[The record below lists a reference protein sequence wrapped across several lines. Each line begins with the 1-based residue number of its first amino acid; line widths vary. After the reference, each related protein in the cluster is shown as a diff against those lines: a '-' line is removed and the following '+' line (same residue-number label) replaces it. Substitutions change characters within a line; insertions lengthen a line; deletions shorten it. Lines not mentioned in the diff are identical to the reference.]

1 MDVTRCLFSS
11 SSSSL
16 FSSKLM
22 ACLFLSRYFQSQIT
36 TNTKLLLLLHSSS
49 TICFAI
55 KGFQVMDRRW
65 PWKKKSS
72 DKADKDAAAAA
83 AEADA
88 AAAAL
93 ASAASQNDQN
103 TYKKPKYVQISM
115 ESYSHLTGLE
125 NQVKIYEEQVQTLE
139 DEIKDLNEKLSAA
152 NSEISG
158 KEDLVKQH
166 TKVAEEAVS
175 GWEKAEAEALALKN
189 HLESVTLLK
198 LTAEDRASHLD
209 GALKEC
215 MRQIRNLKEEHE
227 QKLQDLAVSKNK
239 LCEKIKLELEAK
251 IAYLDQELRK
261 SAAEN
266 DAISRSL
273 QERSNLLVK
282 ITEEKSQAETQI
294 ECLKGNIE
302 SCEREINSLKY
313 EMHVVS
319 KELEIRN
326 EERNMSMRT
335 AEAANKQHMEGVKK
349 IAKLEAECQRLRGLV
364 RKKLPGP
371 AALAQMKLEV
381 ESLGRDYGDTRL
393 KRSPVRPST
402 PHTPAVTDFSLDNA
416 QKFHKENE
424 FLTERLLAMEEE
436 TKMLKEALAKR
447 NSELLA
453 SRNLCAKTSTKLQ
466 TLEAQLAISSQQRSP
481 SKVSNSPSVTSV
493 SEDGIDDEKSCA
505 DSWATSMISE
515 LSQFKKEKS
524 IEKLNKTE
532 NVKHLDLMDDF
543 LEMEK
548 LACSSNDSTANG
560 AITNAGCTNNK
571 SPEAVNADASGETS
585 CKELQSGKQHDLSP
599 PANHGSIVHPESDA
613 DKLLVMKLYSKLSM
627 VLESMSKDA
636 DAHKI
641 LDDIKCAIQDA
652 QDTLSDHSVNGVSE
666 EVDGSEGKCNRQGH
680 PENGSLTEGKDI
692 AVPPGDKVTT
702 ETLQTMSQE
711 LAVAI
716 SQIHDFVMSLGKEA
730 RAVDNISS
738 DAYGLSL
745 KIDDFSVT
753 YNKVLCSNV
762 NLDDFIFG
770 LSTVLAKASELRF
783 NVLGF
788 KSNEA
793 EMNGPDCID
802 KVALPENKV
811 NQNDSSGGRYQ
822 NGCAHISNPTSNPED
837 PDDGNLVSEYESK
850 QASNISSEE
859 FEELKLEKE
868 NMAMDLSRCT
878 ENLEMTKSQLHE
890 TEQLLAEAK
899 SQLAAAQKSNSL
911 AETQLKCMVES
922 YRSLERRAGELET
935 DVNLLSTKIN
945 TLENELQ
952 DEKRS
957 HHDAFSRC
965 KELEEQLQRNEK
977 CSVCSAADNDLKN
990 NQRELAAAAEK
1001 LAECQET
1008 IFLLGKKLKALHP
1021 QTDKIGSPYNE
1032 RSQKG
1037 EGFREDEPTTSG
1049 MNLQDLDQADIDTAA
1064 SGNGSQTG
1072 AESPMESFNIPC
1084 SPPNTEG
1091 NVLRSPVSSKH
1102 RSTMSSSLST
1112 TPATTPEKHSRGF
1125 SRFFSSKGK
1134 NGV

>member
-1 MDVTRCLFSS
+1 
-11 SSSSL
+11 
-16 FSSKLM
+16 
-22 ACLFLSRYFQSQIT
+22 
-36 TNTKLLLLLHSSS
+36 
-49 TICFAI
+49 
-55 KGFQVMDRRW
+55 MDRRW

-93 ASAASQNDQN
+93 ASVASQNDQN

-227 QKLQDLAVSKNK
+227 QQLQDLAVSKNK
-239 LCEKIKLELEAK
+239 QCEKIKLELEAK

-466 TLEAQLAISSQQRSP
+466 TLEAQLAISNQQRSP
-481 SKVSNSPSVTSV
+481 SKASNSPSVTSV

-613 DKLLVMKLYSKLSM
+613 DKLLVMKLHSKLSM

-652 QDTLSDHSVNGVSE
+652 QDILSDHSVNGVSE
-666 EVDGSEGKCNRQGH
+666 EVDGSEGKCNGQGH

-702 ETLQTMSQE
+702 ETLQTISQE
-711 LAVAI
+711 LAAAI

-738 DAYGLSL
+738 DAYGLSH
-745 KIDDFSVT
+745 KIDNFSVT

-850 QASNISSEE
+850 QTSNISSEE

-922 YRSLERRAGELET
+922 YRSLETRAGELET
-935 DVNLLSTKIN
+935 EVNLLSTKIN

-990 NQRELAAAAEK
+990 NQERELAAAAEK

-1008 IFLLGKKLKALHP
+1008 IFLLGRQLKALHP

-1049 MNLQDLDQADIDTAA
+1049 MNLQDLDQADIDMAA
-1064 SGNGSQTG
+1064 SGNGSRTG
-1072 AESPMESFNIPC
+1072 AESPMESFNTPC

-1102 RSTMSSSLST
+1102 KSTMSSSLST

>member
-1 MDVTRCLFSS
+1 
-11 SSSSL
+11 
-16 FSSKLM
+16 
-22 ACLFLSRYFQSQIT
+22 
-36 TNTKLLLLLHSSS
+36 
-49 TICFAI
+49 
-55 KGFQVMDRRW
+55 MDRRW

-139 DEIKDLNEKLSAA
+139 NEIKHLNEKLSAA

-239 LCEKIKLELEAK
+239 QCEKIKLELEAK
-251 IAYLDQELRK
+251 IAYLDQELCK

-273 QERSNLLVK
+273 QERSNMLVK

-313 EMHVVS
+313 EIHVVS

-453 SRNLCAKTSTKLQ
+453 SRNLCAKTSSKLQ
-466 TLEAQLAISSQQRSP
+466 TLEAQLAISNQQRSP
-481 SKVSNSPSVTSV
+481 SKASNSPSVTSV

-505 DSWATSMISE
+505 DSWATGMISE

-532 NVKHLDLMDDF
+532 NVKHLHLMDDF

-571 SPEAVNADASGETS
+571 SPEAVNADASAETS
-585 CKELQSGKQHDLSP
+585 CKELHSGKQHDLSP
-599 PANHGSIVHPESDA
+599 LANHGSIVHPESDA
-613 DKLLVMKLYSKLSM
+613 DKLLVMKLHSKLSM

-636 DAHKI
+636 DVHKI

-666 EVDGSEGKCNRQGH
+666 EVDGSEGKCNGQGH
-680 PENGSLTEGKDI
+680 LENGSLTEGKDI
-692 AVPPGDKVTT
+692 SVPPGDKVTT
-702 ETLQTMSQE
+702 ETLQTISQE
-711 LAVAI
+711 LAAAI

-738 DAYGLSL
+738 DAYGLSH

-788 KSNEA
+788 KSSEA
-793 EMNGPDCID
+793 EMNGSDCID

-850 QASNISSEE
+850 QTSNISSEE

-878 ENLEMTKSQLHE
+878 ENLEMTRSQLHE
-890 TEQLLAEAK
+890 TRQLLAEAK

-922 YRSLERRAGELET
+922 YRSLETHAGELET
-935 DVNLLSTKIN
+935 EVTLLSAKIN

-957 HHDAFSRC
+957 HHDAFARC

-1008 IFLLGKKLKALHP
+1008 IFLLGKQLKAFRP

-1037 EGFREDEPTTSG
+1037 EGFHEDEPTTSS

-1064 SGNGSQTG
+1064 SGNRSRTG
-1072 AESPMESFNIPC
+1072 VESPTESFNTPC
-1084 SPPNTEG
+1084 SPPHTEG
-1091 NVLRSPVSSKH
+1091 DVLRSPVSSKH
-1102 RSTMSSSLST
+1102 RSTMSSSSST

>member
-1 MDVTRCLFSS
+1 
-11 SSSSL
+11 
-16 FSSKLM
+16 
-22 ACLFLSRYFQSQIT
+22 
-36 TNTKLLLLLHSSS
+36 
-49 TICFAI
+49 
-55 KGFQVMDRRW
+55 
-65 PWKKKSS
+65 
-72 DKADKDAAAAA
+72 
-83 AEADA
+83 
-88 AAAAL
+88 
-93 ASAASQNDQN
+93 
-103 TYKKPKYVQISM
+103 M

-158 KEDLVKQH
+158 KEDL
-166 TKVAEEAVS
+166 
-175 GWEKAEAEALALKN
+175 AEAEALALKN

-466 TLEAQLAISSQQRSP
+466 TLEAQLAISNQQRSP
-481 SKVSNSPSVTSV
+481 SKASNSPSVTSV
-493 SEDGIDDEKSCA
+493 SEDGIDDEKNCA
-505 DSWATSMISE
+505 DSWATSMIFE

-548 LACSSNDSTANG
+548 LACSSNGSTANG

-599 PANHGSIVHPESDA
+599 PANHGSIVHPESDV
-613 DKLLVMKLYSKLSM
+613 DKLLVMKLHSKLSM

-666 EVDGSEGKCNRQGH
+666 DVDGSEGKCNRQGH

-702 ETLQTMSQE
+702 ETLQTISQE

-738 DAYGLSL
+738 DAYGLSH

-753 YNKVLCSNV
+753 FNKVLRSNV

-837 PDDGNLVSEYESK
+837 PDDGTLVSEYESK

-878 ENLEMTKSQLHE
+878 ENLEMTKSQLQE

-899 SQLAAAQKSNSL
+899 SQLAAAQK
-911 AETQLKCMVES
+911 
-922 YRSLERRAGELET
+922 
-935 DVNLLSTKIN
+935 
-945 TLENELQ
+945 
-952 DEKRS
+952 
-957 HHDAFSRC
+957 
-965 KELEEQLQRNEK
+965 NEK

-990 NQRELAAAAEK
+990 NQERELAAAAEK

-1072 AESPMESFNIPC
+1072 AESPMESFNTPC
-1084 SPPNTEG
+1084 SPSNTEG

-1102 RSTMSSSLST
+1102 RSTMSSSLCT